1 MVREWNLR
9 LRRQFPWLFVRLRVQ
24 GVKSWNGYGVF
35 VLRRVNGMSGLGS
48 IMTSSECLLDTWLK
62 SKSSRVV
69 RSGYDCSC
77 G

>member
-1 MVREWNLR
+1 M
-9 LRRQFPWLFVRLRVQ
+9 
-24 GVKSWNGYGVF
+24 F

-62 SKSSRVV
+62 SKRFRVV

>member
-1 MVREWNLR
+1 MDCEASQTVSLVVVKESVCEYGLEWVWSVC
-9 LRRQFPWLFVRLRVQ
+9 FETSEWDE
-24 GVKSWNGYGVF
+24 W
-35 VLRRVNGMSGLGS
+35 LGS

-62 SKSSRVV
+62 SKRFRVV

>member
-1 MVREWNLR
+1 MSEGLKWVWSVCFETSEWNE
-9 LRRQFPWLFVRLRVQ
+9 W
-24 GVKSWNGYGVF
+24 
-35 VLRRVNGMSGLGS
+35 LGS

-62 SKSSRVV
+62 SKRFRVV